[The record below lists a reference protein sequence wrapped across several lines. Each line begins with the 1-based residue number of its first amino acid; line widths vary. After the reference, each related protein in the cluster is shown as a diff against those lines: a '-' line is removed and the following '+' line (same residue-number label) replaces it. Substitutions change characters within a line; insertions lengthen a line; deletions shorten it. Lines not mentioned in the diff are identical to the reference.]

1 MRNSI
6 CVTVACLMLGA
17 TPHLE
22 ARTVQGDRHLA
33 EGRAFEARKQYDAAL
48 ASYREAM
55 AQDPAEIVYQ
65 MAAAKCVFQAA
76 EAHMALGR
84 QARAEGLADKA
95 LAEFATAHALAPAL
109 SAAVQE
115 LAVTADMMRRN
126 DRLTP
131 LERVKKQ
138 QDDDRDRILPVP
150 ELQASTSGAITLT
163 MVNQSPKV
171 LFETIGKYAGMN
183 VLFDPEHLPGKNL
196 SLALGGITLTEALD
210 HLALLSKSFWKVL
223 EGHGRPH
230 ERCGGLAEMLLKHLD
245 GIANYCETKVRFGV
259 VEAVNGNIRMLINRG
274 RGYKNLRYLL
284 LKAKRMTVMNVE
296 FITFRRIEK
305 VEKVA

>member
-183 VLFDPEHLPGKNL
+183 VLFDPEYVPGKNL
-196 SLALGGITLTEALD
+196 SLALDGITLTEALD
-210 HLALLSKSFWKVL
+210 P
-223 EGHGRPH
+223 HG
-230 ERCGGLAEMLLKHLD
+230 
-245 GIANYCETKVRFGV
+245 
-259 VEAVNGNIRMLINRG
+259 
-274 RGYKNLRYLL
+274 
-284 LKAKRMTVMNVE
+284 
-296 FITFRRIEK
+296 
-305 VEKVA
+305 